1 MTDARAATIKGRRLG
16 QRLRVQAADPLLR
29 SAYSLSLNVG
39 LTAALGVAFWIVAA
53 RLYDANAV
61 GRDAALVAAMVE
73 LSTICQLNLVNALTR
88 FLPSLERGTA
98 RALAGAYAV
107 SGAAALVVGVAFV
120 LVAPAISDQFSFLR
134 ENTLF
139 AALYV
144 LSQILW
150 TWFMLQD
157 AALTAMRRA
166 PWVPVENAVFGAL
179 KLGALPL
186 LLALGASHGVFLA
199 SALPIVLL
207 LVPVNLFLFRRAI
220 PEHLRR
226 ERPTGSALS
235 RLGRRRLLSFMA
247 QDYGATV
254 FSQSGM
260 AILPLLIVALLGS
273 SANAYFYIP
282 YMMVVSFSALFFGV
296 TTSLVVEGALAEHRI
311 QALSRRIVRHFG
323 PVLLIGSVV
332 MAVAA
337 PLILLPFGEDYVHES
352 TPVLRI
358 LAVGC
363 LFREINTLYM
373 AVSRLE
379 GKGGRILA
387 VEAFQMALLLG
398 GVAVLATPL
407 GLEGVALSW
416 LGATAIV
423 AIAILPSLA
432 RFLRASPTTM
442 ATAGRVEPSSKEAV
456 VQ

>member
-1 MTDARAATIKGRRLG
+1 MTEARAATINGRLA

-29 SAYSLSLNVG
+29 SAYSLSANVA
-39 LTAALGVAFWIVAA
+39 LTAVLGVGFWIVAA
-53 RLYDANAV
+53 RLYDADEV
-61 GRDAALVAAMVE
+61 GRDAALIAAMVE

-88 FLPSLERGTA
+88 FLPSLERRT
-98 RALAGAYAV
+98 ALALVGAYAV
-107 SGAAALVVGVAFV
+107 SGAAALIVGVAFV
-120 LVAPAISDQFSFLR
+120 VVAPAISEQFSFLR

-144 LSQILW
+144 VSQILW

-199 SALPIVLL
+199 SALPVVLL
-207 LVPVNLFLFRRAI
+207 LVPINLFLFRRAI
-220 PEHLRR
+220 PEHLRK

-235 RLGRRRLLSFMA
+235 RLGRRRLLAFMA

-260 AILPLLIVALLGS
+260 ALLPLLIVAFLGS

-282 YMMVVSFSALFFGV
+282 YMMVVSFGAMVFGV

-311 QALSRRIVRHFG
+311 QELARRIVRHFG
-323 PVLLIGSVV
+323 PILLIGSVV
-332 MAVAA
+332 LAAAA
-337 PLILLPFGEDYVHES
+337 PLILLPFGEDYVRES

-363 LFREINTLYM
+363 LFRGISTLYM

-379 GKGGRILA
+379 GRGGRILA
-387 VEAFQMALLLG
+387 VEAVQMALM
-398 GVAVLATPL
+398 LAGAAALAHPL

-423 AIAILPSLA
+423 ATAILPSLA
-432 RFLRASPTTM
+432 RSLRAPPSTVENV
-442 ATAGRVEPSSKEAV
+442 GRAEPSSRAAML
-456 VQ
+456 Q